1 MCHRSVGLIQNIFES
16 QGMSTV
22 SMTTKV
28 EITMGVGVPRAAYIR
43 FPLGNP
49 FGEPFNPELQH
60 QVLLDF
66 LTVLKEAEEP
76 NSVYELPYRWRRG
89 RIDGSR

>member
-1 MCHRSVGLIQNIFES
+1 
-16 QGMSTV
+16 MSTV

-49 FGEPFNPELQH
+49 FGEPFKPDLQH

-76 NSVYELPYRWRRG
+76 TSVYELPYRWRRG
-89 RIDGSR
+89 RIDDSR